1 MKAPYKNVMRNK
13 DRNFSF
19 AFRTYFYEQCGGAC
33 EYCGSSIASKSD
45 MSIDHIVPRTAGG
58 THEVSNLRAA
68 CGSCNTSKGNRDVEY
83 LRAVLRLRA
92 SVLDGIITPNQL
104 RILEEVGA
112 SLPVPKTFV
121 FAFERGL
128 S

>member
-1 MKAPYKNVMRNK
+1 
-13 DRNFSF
+13 
-19 AFRTYFYEQCGGAC
+19 
-33 EYCGSSIASKSD
+33 

-68 CGSCNTSKGNRDVEY
+68 CSSCNTSKGNRDVEY

-112 SLPVPKTFV
+112 SLPVPGTFV